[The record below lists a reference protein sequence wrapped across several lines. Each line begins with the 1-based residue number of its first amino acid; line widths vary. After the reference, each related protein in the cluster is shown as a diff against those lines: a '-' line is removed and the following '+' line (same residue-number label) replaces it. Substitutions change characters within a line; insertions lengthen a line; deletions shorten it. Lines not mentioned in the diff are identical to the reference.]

1 MRSWTLLLTLALAL
15 AGCQPENARVEIRPV
30 RTVLV
35 DPKPVLDGRQ
45 AVGEVKPRYESDLS
59 FRVTGKLVARRVD
72 VGAMVKQGDTLAS
85 LDVVDYQNRLRSA
98 EADESASEAALV
110 ESQSA
115 EARLGKLLKN
125 GWTPQAN
132 YDVAL
137 RNLRSGEAK
146 LAAARATLDLT
157 RDQLNYTEL
166 KADFDGVIT
175 SVGAEAGQNVSAGQ
189 MVAKLARLTDKDAVF
204 NLAETALVDHHAE
217 GEEVIVR
224 PLSNPQLIIEGVV
237 TGGCSG
243 RRFDDPHLH
252 RKSYAERPAVVDPL
266 RHEYRRPL
274 EGQLHPGGCAAAVRA
289 L

>member
-72 VGAMVKQGDTLAS
+72 VGAMVTQGDTLAS

-98 EADESASEAALV
+98 EADVSASEAALV

-115 EARLGKLLKN
+115 EARLGKLLKS

-157 RDQLNYTEL
+157 RDQLNYSRPSRL
-166 KADFDGVIT
+166 WPRRQGAPFDLR
-175 SVGAEAGQNVSAGQ
+175 AG
-189 MVAKLARLTDKDAVF
+189 
-204 NLAETALVDHHAE
+204 
-217 GEEVIVR
+217 
-224 PLSNPQLIIEGVV
+224 
-237 TGGCSG
+237 C
-243 RRFDDPHLH
+243 
-252 RKSYAERPAVVDPL
+252 
-266 RHEYRRPL
+266 
-274 EGQLHPGGCAAAVRA
+274 
-289 L
+289 

>member
-1 MRSWTLLLTLALAL
+1 MRSWTLLLTLALVL

-85 LDVVDYQNRLRSA
+85 LDVVDYQNLLRSA
-98 EADESASEAALV
+98 EADVSASEAALV

-137 RNLRSGEAK
+137 RNLRSSEAK
-146 LAAARATLDLT
+146 RAAAKATLDLT

-175 SVGAEAGQNVSAGQ
+175 SVGAEAGQNVSPARWWRSSPD
-189 MVAKLARLTDKDAVF
+189 RLTRTPCSTSPRRRSSITTPRA
-204 NLAETALVDHHAE
+204 
-217 GEEVIVR
+217 R
-224 PLSNPQLIIEGVV
+224 RSS
-237 TGGCSG
+237 SG
-243 RRFDDPHLH
+243 RSRT
-252 RKSYAERPAVVDPL
+252 RS
-266 RHEYRRPL
+266 
-274 EGQLHPGGCAAAVRA
+274 
-289 L
+289 

>member
-1 MRSWTLLLTLALAL
+1 MSAQWSSKATPWRALTWWTTRTACAQRKRTCPPQRPRSSS
-15 AGCQPENARVEIRPV
+15 RS
-30 RTVLV
+30 RT
-35 DPKPVLDGRQ
+35 
-45 AVGEVKPRYESDLS
+45 
-59 FRVTGKLVARRVD
+59 
-72 VGAMVKQGDTLAS
+72 
-85 LDVVDYQNRLRSA
+85 
-98 EADESASEAALV
+98 
-110 ESQSA
+110 

-137 RNLRSGEAK
+137 RNLRSAEAK

-189 MVAKLARLTDKDAVF
+189 MVVKLARLTDKDAVF
-204 NLAETALVDHHAE
+204 NLAETALVDHRTE
-217 GEEVIVR
+217 GDEVIVW
-224 PLSNPQLIIEGVV
+224 PLSNPQLTIEGVV
-237 TGGCSG
+237 REVCSG
-243 RRFDDPHLH
+243 RRFDDAHLH
-252 RKSYAERPAVVDPL
+252 RKGHAERPAIVDPL

-274 EGQLHPGGCAAAVRA
+274 EGQLRPGGCAAAVRS

>member
-1 MRSWTLLLTLALAL
+1 MSTFRSHKVYIANFEVDTDNSEGTKLPMSDTETCCRSITMRSWTLLLLALALAL

-72 VGAMVKQGDTLAS
+72 VGAMVKQSDTLAS

-98 EADESASEAALV
+98 EAEVTASEAALV
-110 ESQSA
+110 ESQST

-125 GWTPQAN
+125 GWTPQAS

-137 RNLRSGEAK
+137 RNLRSAEAK

-166 KADFDGVIT
+166 KSDFDGVIT
-175 SVGAEAGQNVSAGQ
+175 SVGAETGQNVSAGQ
-189 MVAKLARLTDKDAVF
+189 TVVKLAQLADKDAVF
-204 NLAETALVDHHAE
+204 NIAET
-217 GEEVIVR
+217 
-224 PLSNPQLIIEGVV
+224 
-237 TGGCSG
+237 
-243 RRFDDPHLH
+243 
-252 RKSYAERPAVVDPL
+252 
-266 RHEYRRPL
+266 
-274 EGQLHPGGCAAAVRA
+274 
-289 L
+289 

>member
-1 MRSWTLLLTLALAL
+1 MADTETCCRSIAMRSWTLLLTLALAL

-72 VGAMVKQGDTLAS
+72 VGAMVTQGDTLAS

-98 EADESASEAALV
+98 EADVSASEAALV

-115 EARLGKLLKN
+115 EARLGKLLKS

-157 RDQLNYTEL
+157 RDQLNYSRPSRL
-166 KADFDGVIT
+166 WPRRQGAPFDLR
-175 SVGAEAGQNVSAGQ
+175 AG
-189 MVAKLARLTDKDAVF
+189 
-204 NLAETALVDHHAE
+204 
-217 GEEVIVR
+217 
-224 PLSNPQLIIEGVV
+224 
-237 TGGCSG
+237 C
-243 RRFDDPHLH
+243 
-252 RKSYAERPAVVDPL
+252 
-266 RHEYRRPL
+266 
-274 EGQLHPGGCAAAVRA
+274 
-289 L
+289 